1 MSGAPSTDAPSTGA
15 SVEVSRTGTS
25 AWASGDGSLTA
36 HLRSRPPGL
45 HGDGGSETW
54 GLAWGALEWLEREV
68 KPGMRTI
75 ETGSGASTIVLAA
88 RGALHEAVTP
98 DPAEESRI
106 RATCAS
112 LGIDSSGAHF
122 RIGPSHEVLPGL
134 EQHPLDL
141 ALIDG
146 AHGFPYP
153 VIDWWAIAPRIRV
166 GGRVLLDDAYMP
178 PVTMILDG
186 LRGDP
191 SWEVEGAVGY
201 RTVILRR
208 TGTGLPHF
216 DWDGRGVGGRMTFRY
231 LPPGRRLVASAR
243 HRFFSTRL
251 GLRIVELA
259 RRDAG
264 LRFRKTG

>member
-1 MSGAPSTDAPSTGA
+1 MGALSSVDAPSSVDATVEGA
-15 SVEVSRTGTS
+15 TAGP

-45 HGDGGSETW
+45 HGEDGAETW
-54 GLAWGALEWLEREV
+54 GLAWAALEWLEREV
-68 KPGMRTI
+68 QPGMRTL
-75 ETGSGASTIVLAA
+75 ETGSGASTIVFAA
-88 RGALHEAVTP
+88 RGALHEAVTH
-98 DPAEESRI
+98 DPGEETRI

-112 LGIDSSGAHF
+112 LGIGSTGVQF
-122 RIGPSHEVLPGL
+122 RIGPSHEALPGL
-134 EQHPLDL
+134 DGHPLDL
-141 ALIDG
+141 VLIDG

-153 VIDWWAIAPRIRV
+153 VIDWWAVAPRVRE

-178 PVTMILDG
+178 PVAMILDG

-191 SWEVEGAVGY
+191 GWEVEGAVGY

-208 TGTGLPHF
+208 TGSGLPPF
-216 DWDGRGVGGRMTFRY
+216 DWDGRRVGGRMTFRY
-231 LPPGRRLVASAR
+231 LPPGRRLAASAR
-243 HRFFSTRL
+243 HRFFSTPL
-251 GLRIVELA
+251 GLRIVELV